1 MKYDIK
7 LTHNQILKEGY
18 KQLLGGKR
26 EHWEM
31 RGKAQ
36 LDFLRSQG
44 LREDD
49 VLADIGCGPIRAGEY
64 FIRFLEAGNYIGI
77 DYNGSFI
84 EAARKLVVDKGLE
97 AKEPLL
103 RHIQDFALPDRAAD
117 AGYAIAFSV
126 LNHCNDAQRQ
136 SFFRNVGDG
145 LAAGAKVFVT
155 HAGWLDGFIA
165 PRSRLHLVRLIDG
178 TDVGFFD
185 EAWSS
190 ADRQSLFPIAEFVV
204 RDNTGDLTL

>member
-7 LTHNQILKEGY
+7 LTSNQILKEGY

-36 LDFLRSQG
+36 LEFLKSQG

-49 VLADIGCGPIRAGEY
+49 VLVDIGCGPIRAGEY
-64 FIRFLEAGNYIGI
+64 LILFLNVGNYIGI
-77 DYNGSFI
+77 DYNDSFI
-84 EAARKLVVDKGLE
+84 EAARKLVADRGLE
-97 AKEPLL
+97 PKEPLL
-103 RHIQDFALPDRAAD
+103 QQVQDFDLPDRASG

-136 SFFRNVGDG
+136 SFFRNVGDK
-145 LAAGAKVFVT
+145 LAVGAKVFVT
-155 HAGWLDGFIA
+155 HAGWLDGFDA
-165 PRSRLHLVRLIDG
+165 LRTRLQLVRRIG
-178 TDVGFFD
+178 ETDVGFFD

-190 ADRQSLFPIAEFVV
+190 EDRQSLFPIAEFVV
-204 RDNTGDLTL
+204 RESISDITF